1 MARCFGPAI
10 LLALVACDAQRPD
23 EPGGESATARIAWHL
38 PDVRGPLLSWW
49 IATYSVNVY
58 AYASGAS
65 IAAVQLADRQRVWG
79 AAGDE
84 SGATEFNLRGIAVC
98 GETAVFGSDRAVYG
112 VNRNGGQRRWRWGAI
127 NALEHGSPRCAD
139 GAVYLAACVVPII
152 VALGAATGVERWR
165 SDVRRDTSTVP
176 TTIVGFATTPSV
188 GGGVVVTCTREVGFP
203 WRGQVVALD
212 AASGRVRWR
221 YQWEPVG
228 RIVHASCPVAM
239 VVVDGLAIASV
250 DDGRLI
256 ALDLETGAVRWTAP
270 AVPDFL
276 TQWEERPL
284 AVTSGIV
291 AAGSLSGVVTGY
303 DVATGTTRWTYG
315 TRADAATTV
324 TDRGLLG
331 DAGQF
336 IGTTMSG
343 RLYALDARTGAFQW
357 TIPPGDVNVRGFLPP
372 GTATADLFLA
382 AATDGLY
389 AVRRR

>member
-1 MARCFGPAI
+1 MPRCFGPL
-10 LLALVACDAQRPD
+10 LLALLVACDAQRPE
-23 EPGGESATARIAWHL
+23 EPGGESSTARIVWHL
-38 PDVRGPLLSWW
+38 PDVRGPLLSSW
-49 IATYSVNVY
+49 IVTDSVNVY
-58 AYASGAS
+58 AYSSGAS
-65 IAAVQLADRQRVWG
+65 IAAVRLADRQRVWG

-98 GETAVFGSDRAVYG
+98 GETVVFGSDRAVYG

-127 NALEHGSPRCAD
+127 NALEYGSPRCAD
-139 GAVYLAACVVPII
+139 ATVYLATGVVPMV
-152 VALGAATGVERWR
+152 VALDAATGVERWR
-165 SDVRRDTSTVP
+165 TDVRRDTSTVP

-188 GGGVVVTCTREVGFP
+188 AGGVVVTCTREVGFP

-212 AASGRVRWR
+212 ADRGRVRWR

-256 ALDLETGAVRWTAP
+256 ALELETGAVRWIAP

-284 AVTSGIV
+284 AVTSGVV
-291 AAGSLSGVVTGY
+291 AAGSLSGVVTGH

-315 TRADAATTV
+315 SQADAAATV
-324 TDRGLLG
+324 VDRGLLG

-336 IGTTMSG
+336 IGTTTSG
-343 RLYALDARTGAFQW
+343 RIYALDARTGAFQW
-357 TIPPGDVNVRGFLPP
+357 TVTRGDVNVRVFLPP
-372 GTATADLFLA
+372 GTATGELYLA
-382 AATDGLY
+382 AASDGLY